1 MRRTKPQDSVHL
13 LKRNEGRRSNS
24 NRCWSGFQSRALNP
38 RGQTG
43 SHGDSAVHWRYL
55 HSAQSESVQV
65 REINPAERRLN
76 IAQEPGNGRTY
87 RALLAI
93 IKDAVHVS
101 GLKYMYKEDS
111 QWLNASFCCGFPQ
124 HFVSLLSVQQQP
136 VAFFFSSDSLLFIL

>member
-13 LKRNEGRRSNS
+13 LKTNEGRRSDS
-24 NRCWSGFQSRALNP
+24 NRCRSGFQSRALKP

-55 HSAQSESVQV
+55 HSTLSESVQV
-65 REINPAERRLN
+65 REIIPAERRLN
-76 IAQEPGNGRTY
+76 ITQEPRNGRTY
-87 RALLAI
+87 PALLAI

-111 QWLNASFCCGFPQ
+111 RWLNASFCCGFPR

-136 VAFFFSSDSLLFIL
+136 VAFFSGSLLFIL